1 MNSAITSLSNT
12 LKSFADDKKLQ
23 KSLSAYVEAHGNEK
37 IEQPVAREEKVE
49 VAIVEAK
56 SEPSREPESVAGIEP
71 EVKAVSEVKF

>member
-12 LKSFADDKKLQ
+12 LKSFADDKKIQ
-23 KSLSAYVEAHGNEK
+23 KSLSAYVETHGNEK

-56 SEPSREPESVAGIEP
+56 SEPSREPESVAVVEP
-71 EVKAVSEVKF
+71 EVKAVSEMKF